1 MKESS
6 PTDRVT
12 GSEMIFLCC
21 RLQLTISPITIYN
34 DRGMGDGMMLQIG
47 ICDDDHIFL
56 DRAGKCLEVFFRE
69 RNIRAEIYFFDS
81 AESLMSGSLR
91 SGHEL
96 NVLFLDIEL
105 GKSAADGNGISVGRN
120 INQMM
125 PGCQIIFVTNYNE
138 YSMDVYEV
146 EHRGFIIKSEFENR
160 FERALELLVKQS
172 RLMAVNVK
180 GQNVIYSLA
189 DICYIERGRRSCRL
203 IMADSGR
210 EENPVI
216 NQSFEEICGRIGNR
230 SFVRCHNSYMV
241 NLCHVRT
248 YVQDGFLMSSGDR
261 IPISRRYRKA
271 VRDQFMEWQGKWV

>member
-6 PTDRVT
+6 PIVCVT
-12 GSEMIFLCC
+12 GSEMIFFVLP
-21 RLQLTISPITIYN
+21 LTIDNFSHNYYN
-34 DRGMGDGMMLQIG
+34 DRGKGDGMMLQIG

-81 AESLMSGSLR
+81 AESLMSGGLR
-91 SGHEL
+91 PGHEL

-105 GKSAADGNGISVGRN
+105 GKSAADGNGISVGRT

-172 RLMAVNVK
+172 RMMAVNVR
-180 GQNVIYSLA
+180 GQKVIYSFA

-248 YVQDGFLMSSGDR
+248 YAQDGFLMSSGER
-261 IPISRRYRKA
+261 IPISRRYRNA
-271 VRDQFMEWQGKWV
+271 VRDRFMEWQGKWV